1 MSRVRYVHRRWGI
14 DIIACILKASR
25 SGVRKTRLM
34 RRCNL
39 SFSQLKNYLNLAL
52 KKELVIVEKTEFY
65 TLFKISNK
73 GKAFLETYESLE
85 VLMA

>member
-1 MSRVRYVHRRWGI
+1 MS
-14 DIIACILKASR
+14 
-25 SGVRKTRLM
+25 
-34 RRCNL
+34 RCNL

-65 TLFKISNK
+65 TSFKISNK